1 MEKGRGVKGKGM
13 EKGRGCKGKGD
24 GRGKGMGMFRC
35 VLITRGCPHRVEAS
49 SSRGVSSSRGGVLV
63 AWDVLVAW
71 GCPHCVEASWLR
83 GGVLV
88 AVGVSSS
95 RGGCPHR
102 AGCSRGGVSC
112 CVGVTWPV
120 SGWLVGW
127 AREEM
132 GWRGL
137 TVTTTT
143 IIRRRPPLSPL
154 VVGSR
159 LRATS
164 PTVRRCV
171 PSLTSQPSSFIIVV
185 ARPEGTVDVPCH

>member
-13 EKGRGCKGKGD
+13 EEGRGWACFVVFSS
-24 GRGKGMGMFRC
+24 RGG
-35 VLITRGCPHRVEAS
+35 VLIAWRRPRRVEAS
-49 SSRGVSSSRGGVLV
+49 SS
-63 AWDVLVAW
+63 
-71 GCPHCVEASWLR
+71 R

-95 RGGCPHR
+95 RGGCPRR
-102 AGCSRGGVSC
+102 AGCLRGGVSC

-143 IIRRRPPLSPL
+143 IIHHRLPLSPL

-171 PSLTSQPSSFIIVV
+171 PSLTSQPSSFVIVM
-185 ARPEGTVDVPCH
+185 ARPEGTVDVPRH

>member
-1 MEKGRGVKGKGM
+1 
-13 EKGRGCKGKGD
+13 
-24 GRGKGMGMFRC
+24 MGMFRC
-35 VLITRGCPHRVEAS
+35 VLIAQGCPCRMGCPCRVGVS
-49 SSRGVSSSRGGVLV
+49 LSRGMSLLRGGVLI
-63 AWDVLVAW
+63 AWRRP
-71 GCPHCVEASWLR
+71 CRMEASWSC

-95 RGGCPHR
+95 RGGCPRR

-137 TVTTTT
+137 TVTTTM
-143 IIRRRPPLSPL
+143 IIHRRPPLSPL
-154 VVGSR
+154 VIGSR
-159 LRATS
+159 LCATS

-185 ARPEGTVDVPCH
+185 ARPEGTVDVPRH